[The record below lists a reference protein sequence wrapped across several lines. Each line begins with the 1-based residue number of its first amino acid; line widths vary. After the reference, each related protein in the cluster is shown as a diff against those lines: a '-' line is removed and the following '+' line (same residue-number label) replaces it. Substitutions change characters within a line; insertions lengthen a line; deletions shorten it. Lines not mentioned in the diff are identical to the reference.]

1 MQYIIVIY
9 NSVYVYMSAKVIICV
24 FVYSRTVMMIL
35 WKLWCL
41 ELEILMFGKW
51 ARALPPKTLESAPM
65 RSQTSPTTHK
75 ARGRSQKHT
84 FHPIIVIV
92 IMLKMTMIII
102 NGDHLHLSIILI
114 LSPLFTPLSQ
124 ILWQD
129 HIIISW

>member
-1 MQYIIVIY
+1 M
-9 NSVYVYMSAKVIICV
+9 YVSKSHHLCICV
-24 FVYSRTVMMIL
+24 FKDSDDDFV
-35 WKLWCL
+35 
-41 ELEILMFGKW
+41 EIMMFGAW

-102 NGDHLHLSIILI
+102 NGDR
-114 LSPLFTPLSQ
+114 
-124 ILWQD
+124 
-129 HIIISW
+129 